1 MPDANVHFFGGF
13 QGTDSVRNT
22 YKRFPL
28 LMHPLQVHGLD
39 QGTGKLGE
47 PSELKEEEQKT
58 PVVGAAV
65 HLLFLVR

>member
-1 MPDANVHFFGGF
+1 MKYLL
-13 QGTDSVRNT
+13 

-47 PSELKEEEQKT
+47 PL
-58 PVVGAAV
+58 A
-65 HLLFLVR
+65 LFLWKKNKKRAELEPCICFFWSDDDDDMHAMQGV